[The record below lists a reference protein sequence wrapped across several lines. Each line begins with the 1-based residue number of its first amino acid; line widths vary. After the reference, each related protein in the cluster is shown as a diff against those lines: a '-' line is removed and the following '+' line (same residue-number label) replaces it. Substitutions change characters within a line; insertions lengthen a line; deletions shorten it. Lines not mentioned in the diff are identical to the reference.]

1 MTRLPAMTERPPT
14 RRPFRFAV
22 QMTQVT
28 SAAEWREFA
37 HKAEDLGYST
47 LFLADHYLG
56 PGPGGTGTLMEPQ
69 QLAPIAAMAAAA
81 AWTSTLRIGCRVFC
95 MDYHVPAALAKEAAT
110 LDLLSDGRLE
120 FGIGAGTNRL
130 EYERM
135 GLDFAEPRDRVAK
148 LEEVVR
154 LVKAHWSGEVIACE
168 GQFVKGGG
176 YSGLPHPVQRP
187 APPIMIGG
195 SRKRVLSLAARE
207 ADIVSM
213 SHVPW
218 TPIND
223 AGLTPME
230 EAARRLAFVCDAAG
244 SRLAALDIE
253 SSPYWS
259 EVTDDAEE
267 ALARRAVQ
275 LRNADPDVLR
285 EHPNVLVGPVPL
297 IVELLEE
304 RRETTGV
311 NYVTVPG
318 ERLEGFGPVVA
329 DLAGR

>member
-1 MTRLPAMTERPPT
+1 MTT
-14 RRPFRFAV
+14 RPFRFAV

-37 HKAEDLGYST
+37 RKTEDLGYST

-120 FGIGAGTNRL
+120 FGIGAGTNRA
-130 EYERM
+130 EYEAM

-154 LVKAHWSGEVIACE
+154 LVKAHLSGDVIACE
-168 GQFVKGGG
+168 GRFVKGGG
-176 YSGLPHPVQRP
+176 YSGLPLVVQRP
-187 APPIMIGG
+187 APPIIIGG

-218 TPIND
+218 AAVND

-230 EAARRLAFVCDAAG
+230 EAARRFAFIRDAAG
-244 SRLAALDIE
+244 TPLGGAGHRELA
-253 SSPYWS
+253 
-259 EVTDDAEE
+259 
-267 ALARRAVQ
+267 
-275 LRNADPDVLR
+275 
-285 EHPNVLVGPVPL
+285 VLVGGDGRRRGGARSARGASSATPIPKSSASTRTCSSVRCRF

-318 ERLEGFGPVVA
+318 DRLEDFAPVVA
-329 DLAGR
+329 ALAGR

>member
-1 MTRLPAMTERPPT
+1 
-14 RRPFRFAV
+14 
-22 QMTQVT
+22 MTQVT

-37 HKAEDLGYST
+37 RTAEGLGYST

-81 AWTSTLRIGCRVFC
+81 AWTTTLRIGCRVFC

-120 FGIGAGTNRL
+120 FGIGAGTNQR
-130 EYERM
+130 EYEAM
-135 GLDFAEPRDRVAK
+135 GLDFAEPRDRVSK

-154 LVKAHWSGEVIACE
+154 LVKAHWSGDQIACD
-168 GQFVKGGG
+168 GPFVKGGG
-176 YSGLPHPVQRP
+176 YSGLPLVVQRP

-213 SHVPW
+213 SHVSWAPV
-218 TPIND
+218 ND

-230 EAARRLAFVCDAAG
+230 EAARRFGFIRDAAG
-244 SRLAALDIE
+244 SRLDALDIE

-259 EVTDDAEE
+259 EVTDDVEE
-267 ALARRAVQ
+267 ELARRAVE
-275 LRNADPDVLR
+275 LRNADPEVLR
-285 EHPNVLVGPVPL
+285 NHPNVLIGPVPL

-304 RRETTGV
+304 RRATTGV

-318 ERLEGFGPVVA
+318 ERLEDFAPVVA
-329 DLAGR
+329 ALTGQ

>member
-1 MTRLPAMTERPPT
+1 MTST

-28 SAAEWREFA
+28 SAAEWRDFA
-37 HKAEDLGYST
+37 RQAEDRGYST

-56 PGPGGTGTLMEPQ
+56 AGPGGTGSLMDPQ

-110 LDLLSDGRLE
+110 LDVLSDGRLE
-120 FGIGAGTNRL
+120 FGIGAGTNQR
-130 EYERM
+130 EYEAM
-135 GLDFAEPRDRVAK
+135 GLDFGEPRDRVTK

-154 LVKAHWSGEVIACE
+154 LVKAHFSGEMIR
-168 GQFVKGGG
+168 GDGTFVKGGG

-187 APPIMIGG
+187 WPPIIIGG
-195 SRKRVLSLAARE
+195 SRRRVLSLAARE

-213 SHVPW
+213 SHVAW
-218 TPIND
+218 TPVND

-230 EAARRLAFVCDAAG
+230 EAARRYRYIADAAG
-244 SRLAALDIE
+244 ARLPTLDIE

-259 EVTDDAEE
+259 DVTDDAQGV
-267 ALARRAVQ
+267 LARRAVE

-285 EHPNVLVGPVPL
+285 EHPNVLIGSVPR
-297 IVELLEE
+297 ICELLEA
-304 RRETTGV
+304 RREATGV

-318 ERLEGFGPVVA
+318 DRLEQFAPVVA
-329 DLAGR
+329 ELTGR

>member
-1 MTRLPAMTERPPT
+1 MTQALT

-28 SAAEWREFA
+28 SAAEWRDFA
-37 HKAEDLGYST
+37 RKAEDLGYST

-69 QLAPIAAMAAAA
+69 ELAPIAAMAAAA
-81 AWTSTLRIGCRVFC
+81 AWTATLRIGCRVFC

-110 LDLLSDGRLE
+110 LDVLSDGRLE
-120 FGIGAGTNRL
+120 FGIGAGANQR
-130 EYERM
+130 EYEAM
-135 GLDFAEPRDRVAK
+135 GLDFAEPRDRVTK

-154 LVKAHWSGEVIACE
+154 LVKAHFSGAVIDGNGA
-168 GQFVKGGG
+168 FVKGGG
-176 YSGLPHPVQRP
+176 YSGLPRPVQQP
-187 APPIMIGG
+187 WPPIIIGG

-213 SHVPW
+213 SHVAWAPV
-218 TPIND
+218 NE

-230 EAARRLAFVCDAAG
+230 EAARRYQFICDAAG
-244 SRLAALDIE
+244 ARLPTLDIE

-259 EVTDDAEE
+259 DVTDDGETV
-267 ALARRAVQ
+267 LARRAVE
-275 LRNADPDVLR
+275 LRNADPEVLR
-285 EHPNVLVGPVPL
+285 DHPNVLIGSVDR
-297 IVELLEE
+297 ICELLEA

-318 ERLEGFGPVVA
+318 DRLEQFAPVVSA
-329 DLAGR
+329 LTGR